1 MAAGVVSQAGGW
13 GTAGWVGA
21 GGVLGPPF
29 VGVRMGASNS
39 PSVISFGEP
48 PICLSTR
55 SISPTGESSLPCA
68 AQKNQA
74 SMRVPGR
81 AAVRTP
87 NVLSPR
93 PVRAARYAATLFS
106 LVGTLF
112 RGPEELL
119 LWFADIGVGAE
130 SNLEGRSVTSVC
142 GLIGINQLPVS
153 LGVFVTC
160 SALQFTSLIPIWV
173 ENPVW
178 LERVP

>member
-1 MAAGVVSQAGGW
+1 MRRAEEPSLNESTQRGRGANSERVVAAS
-13 GTAGWVGA
+13 
-21 GGVLGPPF
+21 GPCCPLC
-29 VGVRMGASNS
+29 GD
-39 PSVISFGEP
+39 I
-48 PICLSTR
+48 
-55 SISPTGESSLPCA
+55 
-68 AQKNQA
+68 
-74 SMRVPGR
+74 
-81 AAVRTP
+81 
-87 NVLSPR
+87 
-93 PVRAARYAATLFS
+93 FS